1 MSLTKPIVLLIL
13 DGFGHRTDGNDNAV
27 LLAQTPHID
36 QYRQQYASGTIDAS
50 ERMVGLPIGQFG
62 NSEVGHLNIGAGR
75 VVPQDITRIDMA
87 IEDKTL
93 FHNPVLQYIWQNPNK
108 TLHLLA
114 LFSDGGVHSHIEH
127 IFAIIE
133 AALAAG
139 MEKIV
144 VHPFLDGRDT
154 PPKSA
159 LSYLQR
165 LEQYMQQHP
174 QVQCGAII
182 GRFFAMDRDN
192 RWDRVEQAYNALFG
206 DCQYTAPSPVAALQA
221 AYERNELDEFVQPT
235 LVNPQATL
243 NDNDAILFLNFRAD
257 RARELTQA
265 LTFNNFQGFKR
276 KHRVITSYFASI
288 TNYGAQFPNPVMF
301 DRQTIN
307 NGLGEFLASQGL
319 SQLRIAE
326 TEKYPHVTY
335 FFSGGREEP
344 YNGEERIL
352 ISSPKVTTYDL
363 QPEMSALGITE
374 NIIDSLNNHRH
385 DVIICNFANGD
396 MVGHT
401 GSLSA
406 AITAV
411 ETIDACVARV
421 VEAAKTVGG
430 EVIITADHGNCE
442 HMYDEQNQQ
451 PHTQHTTEPVPF
463 IYIGRPATIMSGG
476 ALKDVAPSL
485 LAALGLNPPPEMT
498 GHNLIQFKTL

>member
-1 MSLTKPIVLLIL
+1 M
-13 DGFGHRTDGNDNAV
+13 
-27 LLAQTPHID
+27 
-36 QYRQQYASGTIDAS
+36 
-50 ERMVGLPIGQFG
+50 
-62 NSEVGHLNIGAGR
+62 
-75 VVPQDITRIDMA
+75 
-87 IEDKTL
+87 
-93 FHNPVLQYIWQNPNK
+93 
-108 TLHLLA
+108 
-114 LFSDGGVHSHIEH
+114 
-127 IFAIIE
+127 
-133 AALAAG
+133 
-139 MEKIV
+139 
-144 VHPFLDGRDT
+144 
-154 PPKSA
+154 
-159 LSYLQR
+159 
-165 LEQYMQQHP
+165 
-174 QVQCGAII
+174 
-182 GRFFAMDRDN
+182 
-192 RWDRVEQAYNALFG
+192 
-206 DCQYTAPSPVAALQA
+206 
-221 AYERNELDEFVQPT
+221 
-235 LVNPQATL
+235 VNPQATL

-265 LTFNNFQGFKR
+265 LTFNDFQGFKR
-276 KHRVITSYFASI
+276 KHRVITNYFASI

-301 DRQTIN
+301 DRQAIN

-344 YNGEERIL
+344 YIGEERIL

-411 ETIDACVARV
+411 ETIDSCVARV
-421 VEAAKTVGG
+421 VEAAQTVGG

-485 LAALGLNPPPEMT
+485 LAVLGLNPPPEMT